1 MKEMSDEEGRRWSRG
16 VELHEGALGRL
27 GWKERKSAE
36 ARHRALER
44 SVREDGYRTTVD
56 RLVFMENVA
65 NRENNRGLRETARA
79 DLDWLRHWE
88 RVDEDDED
96 RRRERGTQHRVRGF
110 DREVEGHRERV
121 RSHLARNP
129 RRR

>member
-1 MKEMSDEEGRRWSRG
+1 MGDNEGRKWSKA
-16 VELHEGALGRL
+16 VELHEGALERL
-27 GWKERKSAE
+27 GWKEHESAE
-36 ARHRALER
+36 ARHRAIER
-44 SVREDGYRTTVD
+44 SVRKDGYRTTVD
-56 RLVFMENVA
+56 RLVFMEIVA
-65 NRENNRGLRETARA
+65 YRASNRGLRETAHA
-79 DLDWLRHWE
+79 DLDWLQRWE

-96 RRRERGTQHRVRGF
+96 RRRQQATQHRVRGF